1 MPWVV
6 NQRAILADVWVMNSF
21 LQILPPE
28 LQTAPGLICGF
39 LTLLGLILCT
49 AGIKV
54 ARPMAAALVGSAMAT
69 FAACV
74 LPPISGLDPWLA
86 AIIGLAT
93 GLLLGAAAFRIIQG
107 ILLALCLAV
116 LASNAFYQ
124 WQVTV
129 HPLPPA
135 RAVTLH
141 LAPGSPAAKI
151 FDKLPAMFQTSL
163 QTAYTHWEAIPQTLR
178 QSMFVIGVGVAIFA
192 AVVAWM
198 APRQT
203 TWMMSAT
210 VGALMMLFGIFTLL
224 QAYLP
229 RLAIRIPAA
238 PMPRLVIV
246 AGVIAA
252 GMLVQRLYFWPGRR
266 ERERA
271 KDRPD
276 GLAAA

>member
-1 MPWVV
+1 
-6 NQRAILADVWVMNSF
+6 MNSF

-28 LQTAPGLICGF
+28 LQSAPALICGF

-49 AGIKV
+49 AGIRV
-54 ARPMAAALVGSAMAT
+54 ARPMAAALVGSATAT

-74 LPPISGLDPWLA
+74 LPPTTGLDPWIAAITGLA
-86 AIIGLAT
+86 A

-107 ILLALCLAV
+107 LLLALCLAV

-124 WQVTV
+124 WQVKV
-129 HPLPPA
+129 HPLPPTK
-135 RAVTLH
+135 AVILH
-141 LAPGSPAAKI
+141 LAPGSASAKI
-151 FDKLPAMFQTSL
+151 FDKLPAHFQTTL

-178 QSMFVIGVGVAIFA
+178 QSMFVIGLGVAIFA

-210 VGALMMLFGIFTLL
+210 VGALLMLFGIFTLL
-224 QAYLP
+224 HAYLP
-229 RLAIRIPAA
+229 QYALRIPAA
-238 PMPRLVIV
+238 PLPRLVIV
-246 AGVIAA
+246 ACVIAA

-266 ERERA
+266 EQRERA
-271 KDRPD
+271 KDQSGD
-276 GLAAA
+276 LAAA